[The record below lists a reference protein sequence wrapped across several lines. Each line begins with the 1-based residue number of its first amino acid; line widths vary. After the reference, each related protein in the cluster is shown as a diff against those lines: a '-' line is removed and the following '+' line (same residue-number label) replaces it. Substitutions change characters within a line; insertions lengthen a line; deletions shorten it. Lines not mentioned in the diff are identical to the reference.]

1 MTKFLLTALLLSFC
15 ALNASA
21 QPTKPSQDSLA
32 SLISG
37 EFRLRYEGVEQGAL
51 AKAEGLTL
59 GSNVSIRLPEKK
71 GFSGLFEIE
80 DTEIIGGL
88 DHFAVPAAG
97 ANLGVYPTINDPHVN
112 EVNQAYIDYETGV
125 FTTRV
130 GRQRIRLDN
139 QRFIGSASWRQDEL
153 TFDGIKLGFTPTSV
167 DELSVYAINKRNR
180 GAGRMADVDSHDLL
194 VNLSHRFAGSK
205 LTGYYYQLKPDAAGA
220 APMQNLF
227 STGIQFTGQT
237 RWQNME
243 VDYLLEGA
251 KQEECRA
258 ATTHSASYAQ
268 AWAGVHSDSSVA
280 RVGYERMGSDN
291 GEFAPTFPAGAHHLV
306 NGYADKFLTTPREG
320 LVDKYVLL
328 TTSLWGAELGLDYH
342 DFDTAFARD
351 GNSSIGSELDAHVSV
366 QLSKRYQL
374 GLKLADFHSDNLSNF
389 DDTNKSWLWV
399 TASF

>member
-1 MTKFLLTALLLSFC
+1 MTKSLLTALLLSFC

-21 QPTKPSQDSLA
+21 QPSKPSQDSLA

-37 EFRLRYEGVEQGAL
+37 EFRLRYEGVEEGVL

-59 GSNVSIRLPEKK
+59 GSNVSIRLPKKK

-80 DTEIIGGL
+80 DTEIIGGMN
-88 DHFAVPAAG
+88 HFAIPAAG
-97 ANLGVYPTINDPHVN
+97 TNLGVYPTINDPHVN
-112 EVNQAYIDYETGV
+112 EVNQAYIDYETNV

-139 QRFIGSASWRQDEL
+139 QRFIGSASWRQDEM
-153 TFDGIKLGFTPTSV
+153 TFDGIKLGFTPTSA

-180 GAGRMADVDSHDLL
+180 GAGRLADVDSQDLL
-194 VNLSHRFAGSK
+194 VNLSHRFADSK
-205 LTGYYYQLKPDAAGA
+205 LTGYYYQLKPDTVGISSV
-220 APMQNLF
+220 QNLY
-227 STGIQFTGQT
+227 STGLQLTGQG
-237 RWQNME
+237 RWHQLE
-243 VDYLLEGA
+243 LDYLIEGA
-251 KQEECRA
+251 SQEERRA

-280 RVGYERMGSDN
+280 RIGYERMGSDN

-328 TTSLWGAELGLDYH
+328 TTSLWGVELGLDYH

-351 GNSSIGSELDAHVSV
+351 GHTSLGSEIDAHISV
-366 QLSKRYQL
+366 QLNKRYQL
-374 GLKLADFHSDNLSNF
+374 GMKLADFRSDNLSSI
-389 DDTNKSWLWV
+389 DDTNKNWLWV